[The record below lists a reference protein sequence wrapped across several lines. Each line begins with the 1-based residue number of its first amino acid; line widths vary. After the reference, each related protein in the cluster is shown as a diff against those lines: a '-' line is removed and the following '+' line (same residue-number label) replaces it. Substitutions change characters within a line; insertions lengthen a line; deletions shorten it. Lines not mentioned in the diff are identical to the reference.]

1 MGAAAG
7 CHSGA
12 LPKMRGKQ
20 FHTNLQSSTYVDVYR
35 LAGFAMQAPKSLPI
49 LYFIYD
55 CKRTGRNGIIW
66 AENV

>member
-7 CHSGA
+7 CHSEGA
-12 LPKMRGKQ
+12 LRKMRGKQ
-20 FHTNLQSSTYVDVYR
+20 FHTNLHSSTYVDVYR

-55 CKRTGRNGIIW
+55 SKRTDVM
-66 AENV
+66 E